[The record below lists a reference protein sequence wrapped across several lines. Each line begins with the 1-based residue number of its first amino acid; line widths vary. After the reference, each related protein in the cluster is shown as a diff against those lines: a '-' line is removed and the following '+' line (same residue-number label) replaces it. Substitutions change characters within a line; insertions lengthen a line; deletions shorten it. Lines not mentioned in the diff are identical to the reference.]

1 MADAERLRAAA
12 TLIADTFLPAADGMP
27 SASEVGGVD
36 VMFDMTA
43 NNPRLA
49 DRRQLEMLLRLW
61 TSRSLGALVTGR
73 PVRFGDLD
81 QAGRERFLL
90 ALARSRMPQKRAI
103 FAGLRFGL
111 LVASYASPGPTGR
124 SPLWERTGYAPPF
137 GVRPDAPPRLLQPT
151 HVTADTELTCDVVV
165 VGSGAGGGAAAGVL
179 AASGLDV
186 VVLEAGQYHDDA
198 DIDGAELTAFTQL
211 YAPAPTMT
219 AEGQIAFMQGSGVG
233 GGTVV
238 NYTTSFRTPDD
249 VREQWASLGARQF
262 TEQEYGD
269 ALDAV
274 CARLG
279 VNTDHDRAGIRDA
292 LLQRGLEKLG
302 WHVDAM
308 PRNVIGCEQDVE
320 CGRCGLGCRLGAKQ
334 STAKTWLVDAQEA
347 GARILVGTRAQR
359 VLSAQGRAT
368 GVEGRSASGAR
379 VVVRA
384 RAVVVAAGS
393 LQTPALLRRSGLGN
407 RNIGKNLRLHPA
419 TAVWAR
425 YEEDVLPWTGPP
437 QSRYSKEHRDLDG
450 EGYGVIYETAPITA
464 AFGAGFLPWHGAAE
478 HAALMTDLAHL
489 APVAVIVR
497 DRDPGEVK
505 VDKQGEP
512 VAHYRLSPHD
522 AAHMHRGIVGAA
534 EISQAAGATEVFT
547 GHARPVGYRPGR
559 SGSVEQ
565 FAAAA
570 LAEGYAPGRM
580 TMAALHI
587 MGTARMGG
595 SPEMSATNPDGETWD
610 LRGLVVADGSCF
622 PTASGVNPMIS
633 IESIAYMNAQRL
645 AARLT

>member
-1 MADAERLRAAA
+1 MADADRVRRAAA
-12 TLIADTFLPAADGMP
+12 LIADTLLPSAGGLP
-27 SASEVGGVD
+27 SASELGGVD
-36 VMFDMTA
+36 VMFEMA
-43 NNPRLA
+43 SNNPRDA
-49 DRRQLEMLLRLW
+49 DRRQLETLLRLW
-61 TSRSLGALVTGR
+61 DTRSFGALVTGR
-73 PVRFGDLD
+73 PVRFSALGQED
-81 QAGRERFLL
+81 REAFLL
-90 ALARSRMPQKRAI
+90 ALATSRVPQKRAL

-111 LVASYASPGPTGR
+111 LVASYSSPGPTGR

-137 GVRPDAPPRLLQPT
+137 GIRPDAPARLLQPIE
-151 HVTADTELTCDVVV
+151 VAADTELTCDVVV
-165 VGSGAGGGAAAGVL
+165 VGSGAGGGTAAGVL
-179 AASGLDV
+179 AQAGLDV
-186 VVLEAGQYHDDA
+186 VVLEAGDYHDDA
-198 DIDGAELTAFTQL
+198 DIDGSELTAFTQF

-219 AEGQIAFMQGSGVG
+219 AEGQIAFMQGYGVG

-262 TEQEYGD
+262 AEQEYAD
-269 ALDAV
+269 SLDAV
-274 CARLG
+274 CTRLS
-279 VNTDHDRAGIRDA
+279 VNTDHDRAGTRDA

-308 PRNVIGCEQDVE
+308 PRNVVGCEQDVE
-320 CGRCGLGCRLGAKQ
+320 CGRCGLGCRIGAKQ
-334 STAKTWLVDAQEA
+334 STAKTWLVDAQQA
-347 GARILVGTRAQR
+347 GARIVVGTRVRR
-359 VLSAQGRAT
+359 VTSTHGRAT
-368 GVEGRSASGAR
+368 GVEGRTAGGAR

-407 RNIGKNLRLHPA
+407 RNVGKHLRLHPA

-425 YEEDVLPWTGPP
+425 YDEDVLPWTGPP

-464 AFGAGFLPWHGAAE
+464 AFGAGFLPWHGAAA
-478 HAALMTDLAHL
+478 HAGLMTDLGRL

-505 VDKQGEP
+505 VDRQGEP

-522 AAHMHRGIVGAA
+522 AAHLHRGIVGAA
-534 EISQAAGATEVFT
+534 EISEAAGATEIFT
-547 GHARPVGYRPGR
+547 GHGRPVGYRPGR
-559 SGSVEQ
+559 SGSLEA
-565 FAAAA
+565 FATAA

-580 TMAALHI
+580 TLAALHI

-595 SPEMSATNPDGETWD
+595 SPEMSAVNPDGETWD
-610 LRGLVVADGSCF
+610 LRDLVVADGSCF

-633 IESIAYMNAQRL
+633 IESIAHMNARRL
-645 AARLT
+645 AARLA